1 MKIAFCGA
9 HGTGKSSLIEH
20 PYMQERFKDH
30 DFIYSISR
38 RFDNPDLEV
47 NQRVIN
53 LEYTYNH
60 YLNPNFVSARSIFDP
75 WAYSRVRFNDHFDR
89 DLFYWAVGNVKYDY
103 LFYLPI
109 EFALAD
115 DGFRP
120 QDKEYQLQIDQE
132 ILKLFFLNW
141 QPFIELSGSIDQR
154 IDKIKQ
160 VIGDE

>member
-47 NQRVIN
+47 NQRAIN
-53 LEYTYNH
+53 LEYIYNH
-60 YLNPNFVSARSIFDP
+60 YLSSNFISARSIYDP
-75 WAYSRVRFNDHFDR
+75 WAYSRVRFEPSFDY
-89 DLFYWAVGNVKYDY
+89 DLFSWAVSNIKYDY

-109 EFALAD
+109 EFELVE

-132 ILKLFFLNW
+132 ILKLFFLNG
-141 QPFIELSGSIDQR
+141 QSCISLSGSIDQR